1 MINLKLGKYHIYTLD
16 RLNIVL
22 AVDVPKL
29 DKNKRETGEIGERRL
44 GYYPSLK
51 SALEAYTRT
60 ETASEEWI
68 EDDVQKIRD
77 KLDEIAVR
85 IKNACAELEKSK

>member
-1 MINLKLGKYHIYTLD
+1 MNT
-16 RLNIVL
+16 VL

-51 SALEAYTRT
+51 SALEAYMRT
-60 ETASEEWI
+60 ETASEEWKSYD
-68 EDDVQKIRD
+68 EQKIMD
-77 KLDEIAVR
+77 KLEEIALR
-85 IKNACAELEKSK
+85 IENACAGLGDKR

>member
-1 MINLKLGKYHIYTLD
+1 MIDLKIGKYRIYTLD
-16 RLNIVL
+16 RLNIVI

-51 SALEAYTRT
+51 SALEAYMRT
-60 ETASEEWI
+60 ETASEEWVA
-68 EDDVQKIRD
+68 DDAQKIMD

-85 IKNACAELEKSK
+85 IENACAGLGDKL